1 MVILFETLVHAKK
14 LEDIRARLRF
24 EGCVSIDC
32 VGAGIKISDIF
43 VDIFS
48 IYPISMMFNTISAM
62 TDISSIYRFWID
74 ISWKYQVCG
83 TRVR

>member
-14 LEDIRARLRF
+14 LEDIHARLRF

-32 VGAGIKISDIF
+32 VGAGIKISDIS

-48 IYPISMMFNTISAM
+48 IYPISMMFDTISAM
-62 TDISSIYRFWID
+62 TDISILD
-74 ISWKYQVCG
+74 
-83 TRVR
+83 